1 MRTWW
6 KVLILTAWGPWLA
19 AQTGPPP
26 LVTHAAFLK
35 ASNAEAGDEFGYAV
49 AASGDT
55 VVVGA
60 HNEAGGATGSDG
72 DQGDDSAPEAGAVY
86 VFTRDGVTWS
96 QQAYLKASNT
106 DRDDSFGRAV
116 AMDGDTLVVGA
127 PIEASGATGVDGDQ
141 GDDSVFAS
149 GAAYVFVRVGTTWS
163 QQAYLKAP
171 DPESY
176 DQFGSAVAITG
187 DTVVVGALGEDSA
200 ATGVDADQSDFDAI
214 ESGAA
219 YVYVRDGAS
228 WSLQASLKASNTGAG
243 DRFGTSVSVSGDTL
257 VVGASEESSG
267 AVGVDGDQDDDGL
280 LQSGAAYVFVRQ
292 GTTWSQQAYLKSSNT
307 GVYDRFGHT
316 VAIWGG
322 TLAVGA
328 VGEDSDATG
337 VNGNQNDD
345 TEWDSGAA
353 YVFVREGTRWS
364 QQAYLKASNA
374 ELGDLF
380 GISAALSGNTLVVGA
395 HDEDSSASGVDGDQE
410 DDALGRSGA
419 AYVFSRVGATWSQV
433 AYLKSAHPTAAAQF
447 GWSAA
452 VSGDIAVVG
461 AFEESSDAV
470 GVDGVPGS
478 GPDAFRSGAADVF
491 DLDTALWADAG
502 CALVGLAGDP
512 LLMGSGPLE
521 AGSANVVDLVDAAP
535 QSLAGLFIGSDSTSQ
550 PFLGGVLKPTPLSE
564 PALVITS
571 PTGTVTTPFVMPAG
585 FPKGSELWAQWAIL
599 DPAAVQGVA
608 LSNAL
613 RGVTP

>member
-6 KVLILTAWGPWLA
+6 KVLILTVWGPWLA
-19 AQTGPPP
+19 AQSEPP

-35 ASNAEAGDEFGYAV
+35 ASNAEAGDEFGYTV

-60 HNEAGGATGSDG
+60 HNEASGATGLDG

-86 VFTRDGVTWS
+86 VFVRDGVTWS

-127 PIEASGATGVDGDQ
+127 PIEASGATEVDGDQ

-149 GAAYVFVRVGTTWS
+149 GAAYVFVRLGATWL

-171 DPESY
+171 DPELY
-176 DQFGSAVAITG
+176 DQFGSAVAIAG
-187 DTVVVGALGEDSA
+187 DTIVVGAKGEDSA
-200 ATGVDADQSDFDAI
+200 ATGVDADQSGFDAV

-219 YVYVRDGAS
+219 YVYVRDGTT

-243 DRFGTSVSVSGDTL
+243 DRFGKSVAVSGDTL

-280 LQSGAAYVFVRQ
+280 IQAGAAYVFVRQ
-292 GTTWSQQAYLKSSNT
+292 GTTWSQQAYLKASNT
-307 GVYDRFGHT
+307 GTYDRFGQS
-316 VAIWGG
+316 VAISGD

-328 VGEDSDATG
+328 FGEDSNATG
-337 VNGNQNDD
+337 VNGNQTDD

-353 YVFVREGTRWS
+353 YVFVRQGTTWS
-364 QQAYLKASNA
+364 QQAYVKASNA
-374 ELGDLF
+374 DSGDFF
-380 GISAALSGNTLVVGA
+380 GVSVALSGDTLVVGA
-395 HDEDSSASGVDGDQE
+395 PDEDSGSPGVDGDQD
-410 DDALGRSGA
+410 DDAMSLSGA
-419 AYVFSRVGATWSQV
+419 AYVFSRDGATWSQV
-433 AYLKSAHPTAAAQF
+433 AYLKSAYPMAVAQF
-447 GWSAA
+447 GLSVA
-452 VSGDIAVVG
+452 VSGDIAVAG

-470 GVDGVPGS
+470 GVDGVPGP
-478 GPDAFRSGAADVF
+478 GPDVFRSGAADVF
-491 DLDTALWADAG
+491 DLDTAPWGDAG
-502 CALVGLAGDP
+502 CALGGVAGDP

-535 QSLAGLFIGSDSTSQ
+535 QALAGLFVGSHGTPQ

-571 PTGTVTTPFVMPAG
+571 PAGTVTTPFVMPAG
-585 FPKGSELWAQWAIL
+585 FPKGTELWAQWAIL

-613 RGVTP
+613 RAVTP